1 MKPDEKK
8 YAEIFALF
16 VEHHEI
22 IALLEPFLGAF
33 YDVGLER
40 RTSAPSNE
48 RPFGTKFF
56 HCMIKRVFPTRGMDQ
71 WSVGG
76 IGETPLAAV
85 QCAVKDAQV
94 EVAKWGL

>member
-1 MKPDEKK
+1 MKPDDKK
-8 YAEIFALF
+8 YAEVFALF

-22 IALLEPFLGAF
+22 IGLLQPFLGAF

-48 RPFGTKFF
+48 HPFGTKFF
-56 HCMIKRVFPTRGMDQ
+56 HCMIKRVFPKKMDQQ

-76 IGETPLAAV
+76 TGETPLAAV
-85 QCAVKDAQV
+85 QVAVKDAQV